1 MEQLVPTVDL
11 ETMTTKQFIANL
23 SKDMGG
29 VDFSSKRKFIKRSL
43 TEILDAMDDSDDGND
58 SDSSEEEAKEPPK
71 KKRRGGLTAVKE
83 ISEELASFLGKG
95 KEMARTEVVKGL
107 WDYIKANKLQNP
119 KDKREII
126 LDDKMKALFNI
137 DRFTMFQMNKYIGSH
152 IHPFKKVN
160 LDELSEN
167 SKKKKQ
173 EAAERRKAKMEAKKA
188 GKKNSNV
195 TRKPGTQAPYR
206 LSDELVAVVGK
217 EILPRPQ
224 VTQKLWLYIK
234 KHGLQNPKD
243 KREIICDKLLK
254 PIMQNQEKVTIFTM
268 NKFISKHLVQKLDKS
283 AYVHEEDK
291 NAAKAEVVDSDAT
304 VEEVDES
311 DSD

>member
-1 MEQLVPTVDL
+1 MPSDQAIRQKMEQLVPTVDL

-58 SDSSEEEAKEPPK
+58 SDSSEEEVKEPPPK
-71 KKRRGGLTAVKE
+71 RRRGGLTAVKE
-83 ISEELASFLGKG
+83 ISDDLAAFLGKG

-107 WDYIKANKLQNP
+107 WDYIKANNLQNP

-126 LDDKMKALFNI
+126 LDDKMKALFHI
-137 DRFTMFQMNKYIGSH
+137 ERFTMFQMNKYIGSH
-152 IHPFKKVN
+152 IHPFKPVN
-160 LDELSEN
+160 LEELSEN

-173 EAAERRKAKMEAKKA
+173 EAAERRKAKMDAKKT
-188 GKKNSNV
+188 GKKKSTV

-206 LSDELVAVVGK
+206 LSDDLVAVVGK

-234 KHGLQNPKD
+234 KNGLQVSLFFFSTGSAHLRKQFVL
-243 KREIICDKLLK
+243 E
-254 PIMQNQEKVTIFTM
+254 FT
-268 NKFISKHLVQKLDKS
+268 F
-283 AYVHEEDK
+283 
-291 NAAKAEVVDSDAT
+291 
-304 VEEVDES
+304 
-311 DSD
+311 

>member
-1 MEQLVPTVDL
+1 MPSEQAIRKKMEQLVPTVDL

-58 SDSSEEEAKEPPK
+58 SDSSEEEVKEPPK

-234 KHGLQNPKD
+234 KHGLQ
-243 KREIICDKLLK
+243 
-254 PIMQNQEKVTIFTM
+254 V
-268 NKFISKHLVQKLDKS
+268 
-283 AYVHEEDK
+283 
-291 NAAKAEVVDSDAT
+291 
-304 VEEVDES
+304 S
-311 DSD
+311 DSFLLNAQIFILSLGRFTFTLFCFLTLTIESKRQTGNHL